1 MAMCSASIA
10 ASGGEARA
18 ATPRTA
24 VRRPKAVPSWGSP
37 RRVTRRGEVAEI
49 QAPVTRPRRQQ
60 RPARRGKQGGDT
72 A

>member
-1 MAMCSASIA
+1 MAMCSANIA

-24 VRRPKAVPSWGSP
+24 VRRPNAVASCGSP
-37 RRVTRRGEVAEI
+37 RRLTRRGEVADI

-60 RPARRGKQGGDT
+60 RLARRGKQGGEN